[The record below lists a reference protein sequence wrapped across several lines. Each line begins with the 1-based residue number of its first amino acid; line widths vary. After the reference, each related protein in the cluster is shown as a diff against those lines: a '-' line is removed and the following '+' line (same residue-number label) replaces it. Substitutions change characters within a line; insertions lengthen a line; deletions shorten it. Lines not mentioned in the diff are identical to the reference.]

1 MPTEIGKAYVQ
12 IIPSAKGI
20 KGSVSRILKPESKSA
35 GEDSGASLG
44 SGLLGTFAKL
54 AIGAKVGQ
62 VLASGIKSSVMEGG
76 KLQQSLG
83 GIDTLF
89 NTKFSKA
96 ADVVKKYARESFRTT
111 GLSANSYMENV
122 TSFSASLI
130 SSLGGNTK
138 KAAEVANMAMVD
150 MADNSNKMGTS
161 MQDIQNAYQ
170 GFAKQNYTML
180 DNLKLGYGGTK
191 TEMERLLANAQ
202 KITGVKYDIN
212 NLNDVFSAIH
222 VIQKELKISGVAAD
236 EAKTTL
242 SGSFAS
248 MKASAQDFLGNLSL
262 GENIGPSLKN
272 LGSTTK
278 TFLMGNLLPM
288 IGNVFKQIPNVASEG
303 FNLLAQKF
311 TIFKKLGELLS
322 PAMEKFKSAFDGLME
337 KMQPFISAVGNVLK
351 PILEGIALIIGKVLS
366 EAITILANNFN
377 VLGLILQVLTPIF
390 NFLGDVFNKILG
402 FVEPII
408 FKITE
413 FTSNLLDNK
422 VVMEAFGQ
430 AFNTIWT
437 AIQSLMTVVWEVIGV
452 VIGDIKNW
460 FKSMG
465 VDGNTLKSIMDFAWQ
480 GIMQAISVAK
490 DIIAGAIGIIASV
503 FTFLGNHSGVLKSV
517 LLAVWT
523 VIKTAIKIAA
533 GIIVAVVKT
542 IIAIFD
548 GLKIGANLLLAA
560 IKNVWI
566 RIVASI
572 HIAKTNI
579 SGIIES
585 IKGIFRSLGNINLFS
600 IGKAIINGFL
610 RGLKAA
616 FGAVKNFV
624 GGIAGWIKNHKGPI
638 SYDRKLLIPAG
649 NAIIGGLNKSMI
661 NSFKDVKANVL
672 SMAGEIYDGFDIKVK
687 PINLSP
693 DISDLDKNILDKK
706 LDSNLDFNAYS
717 EYKANRD
724 SKLESMLLEIL
735 SLLKILSDKDDDVYI
750 DGEKV
755 SVMLGRKIDE
765 YKKKKDLYENRRMGV
780 VI

>member
-1 MPTEIGKAYVQ
+1 
-12 IIPSAKGI
+12 
-20 KGSVSRILKPESKSA
+20 
-35 GEDSGASLG
+35 
-44 SGLLGTFAKL
+44 
-54 AIGAKVGQ
+54 
-62 VLASGIKSSVMEGG
+62 
-76 KLQQSLG
+76 
-83 GIDTLF
+83 
-89 NTKFSKA
+89 
-96 ADVVKKYARESFRTT
+96 
-111 GLSANSYMENV
+111 
-122 TSFSASLI
+122 
-130 SSLGGNTK
+130 
-138 KAAEVANMAMVD
+138 
-150 MADNSNKMGTS
+150 
-161 MQDIQNAYQ
+161 
-170 GFAKQNYTML
+170 
-180 DNLKLGYGGTK
+180 
-191 TEMERLLANAQ
+191 MERLLADAQ

-236 EAKTTL
+236 EAKHTL
-242 SGSFAS
+242 TGSFSA

-262 GENIGPSLKN
+262 GENIGPSLSN
-272 LGSTTK
+272 LASTTK
-278 TFLMGNLLPM
+278 TFLVGNLLPM
-288 IGNVFKQIPNVASEG
+288 IGNIFKQIPNVAGEG

-322 PAMEKFKSAFDGLME
+322 PAMEKFKSAFDGLVE
-337 KMQPFISAVGNVLK
+337 KMQPFINAVGNVLK
-351 PILEGIALIIGKVLS
+351 PILEGVALVIGKVLS
-366 EAITILANNFN
+366 EAITTLANKFN

-390 NFLGDVFNKILG
+390 NFLGEVFNKILG

-460 FKSMG
+460 FNSMG
-465 VDGNTLKSIMDFAWQ
+465 VDGNTLKSIMDIVWQ

-517 LLAVWT
+517 LLTVWT

-542 IIAIFD
+542 IVAIFN
-548 GLKIGANLLLAA
+548 GLKTAGNFLLGALRGAWNGIVSA
-560 IKNVWI
+560 I
-566 RIVASI
+566 SS
-572 HIAKTNI
+572 AKARI
-579 SGIIES
+579 SGIIDR
-585 IKGIFRSLGNINLFS
+585 IKGIFDSLGNINLFS
-600 IGKAIINGFL
+600 AGKAIIDGFL
-610 RGLKAA
+610 RGLKHA
-616 FGAVKNFV
+616 FKSVKDFVLGIPGWMVKN
-624 GGIAGWIKNHKGPI
+624 KGPI

-717 EYKANRD
+717 EYKTKRD

-765 YKKKKDLYENRRMGV
+765 YKKKKGLYENRRRGV
-780 VI
+780 VL

>member
-1 MPTEIGKAYVQ
+1 
-12 IIPSAKGI
+12 
-20 KGSVSRILKPESKSA
+20 
-35 GEDSGASLG
+35 
-44 SGLLGTFAKL
+44 
-54 AIGAKVGQ
+54 
-62 VLASGIKSSVMEGG
+62 
-76 KLQQSLG
+76 
-83 GIDTLF
+83 
-89 NTKFSKA
+89 
-96 ADVVKKYARESFRTT
+96 
-111 GLSANSYMENV
+111 
-122 TSFSASLI
+122 
-130 SSLGGNTK
+130 
-138 KAAEVANMAMVD
+138 
-150 MADNSNKMGTS
+150 
-161 MQDIQNAYQ
+161 
-170 GFAKQNYTML
+170 ML
-180 DNLKLGYGGTK
+180 
-191 TEMERLLANAQ
+191 RLLADAE

-212 NLNDVFSAIH
+212 NLDDVFNAIH
-222 VIQKELKISGVAAD
+222 AIQKELNISGVAAD
-236 EAKTTL
+236 EAKHTL
-242 SGSFAS
+242 TGSFSA

-262 GENIGPSLKN
+262 GENIGPSLSN
-272 LGSTTK
+272 LASTTK
-278 TFLMGNLLPM
+278 TFLVDNLLPM
-288 IGNVFKQIPNVASEG
+288 IGNVFKQIPNVAGEG

-322 PAMEKFKSAFDGLME
+322 PAMEKFKSAFDGLVE
-337 KMQPFISAVGNVLK
+337 KMQPFINAVGNVLK
-351 PILEGIALIIGKVLS
+351 PILEGVALVIGKVLS
-366 EAITILANNFN
+366 EAITTLANKFN

-390 NFLGDVFNKILG
+390 NFLGEVFNKILG

-460 FKSMG
+460 FNSMG
-465 VDGNTLKSIMDFAWQ
+465 VDGNTLKSIMDIVWQ

-490 DIIAGAIGIIASV
+490 DIIAGAIGVIASV

-542 IIAIFD
+542 IVAIFN
-548 GLKIGANLLLAA
+548 GLKTAGNILLGALRGAWNGIVSA
-560 IKNVWI
+560 I
-566 RIVASI
+566 SS
-572 HIAKTNI
+572 AKARI
-579 SGIIES
+579 SGIIDR
-585 IKGIFRSLGNINLFS
+585 IKGIFDSLGNINLFS
-600 IGKAIINGFL
+600 AGKAIIDGFL
-610 RGLKAA
+610 RGLKHA
-616 FGAVKNFV
+616 FGAVKDFV
-624 GGIAGWIKNHKGPI
+624 GGIADWIKSHKGPI

-649 NAIIGGLNKSMI
+649 NAIMSGLNKSMI

-717 EYKANRD
+717 EYKAKRD
-724 SKLESMLLEIL
+724 SKLENMLLEIL

-765 YKKKKDLYENRRMGV
+765 YKKKKDLYENRRRGV

>member
-12 IIPSAKGI
+12 IIPSARGI
-20 KGSVSRILKPESKSA
+20 KGSISKILKPESSSA

-44 SGLLGTFAKL
+44 RNLLGTFTKL

-62 VLASGIKSSVMEGG
+62 ALASGIKSSVLEGG
-76 KLQQSLG
+76 KLEQSIG
-83 GIDTLF
+83 GINTLF
-89 NTKFSKA
+89 KGS
-96 ADVVKKYARESFRTT
+96 ADIVKGYAKNAYKDAQIS
-111 GLSANSYMENV
+111 SNQYMEQV
-122 TSFSASLI
+122 TSFSASLLQ
-130 SSLGGNTK
+130 SLGGDTQ
-138 KAAEVANMAMVD
+138 KAAKSADMAIKD
-150 MADNSNKMGTS
+150 MADNSAKMGTNIS
-161 MQDIQNAYQ
+161 SIQDAYQ

-191 TEMERLLANAQ
+191 TEMERLLSDAE

-212 NLNDVFSAIH
+212 NLNDVFNAIH
-222 VIQKELKISGVAAD
+222 AIQGELKISGVAAD

-242 SGSFAS
+242 SGSFAA
-248 MKASAQDFLGNLSL
+248 MKASAQDFVGNLAL
-262 GENIGPSLKN
+262 GENIGPSLMN
-272 LGSTTK
+272 LATTTN
-278 TFLMGNLLPM
+278 TFLTGNLLPM
-288 IGNVFKQIPNVASEG
+288 IGNIFKQIPNVASEG
-303 FNLLAQKF
+303 FNLLAEKF

-322 PAMEKFKSAFDGLME
+322 PAMEKFKSAFDGLVE
-337 KMQPFISAVGNVLK
+337 KMQPFIDAVGNVLK
-351 PILEGIALIIGKVLS
+351 PILEGVALVIGKVLS
-366 EAITILANNFN
+366 EGITILSNAFN
-377 VLGLILQVLTPIF
+377 GLGLVIQVLTPLF

-408 FKITE
+408 FKLTE
-413 FTSNLLDNK
+413 FTTNLLDNK
-422 VVMEAFGQ
+422 TIMEALGQ
-430 AFNTIWT
+430 TFNVVWT

-460 FKSMG
+460 FNSMG
-465 VDGNTLKSIMDFAWQ
+465 VDGNTLKSIMDIVWQ

-490 DIIAGAIGIIASV
+490 DIIAGAIKIIGSV
-503 FTFLGNHSGVLKSV
+503 FTFLGNNSGVLKTI
-517 LLAVWT
+517 LLTAWS

-533 GIIVAVVKT
+533 GIIVGVVKT
-542 IIAIFD
+542 IVAIFN
-548 GLKIGANLLLAA
+548 GLKTAGNILLGALRGAWNGIVSA
-560 IKNVWI
+560 I
-566 RIVASI
+566 SG
-572 HIAKTNI
+572 AKARI
-579 SGIIES
+579 SGIINNIKS
-585 IKGIFRSLGNINLFS
+585 IFNSLRNINLFS
-600 IGKAIINGFL
+600 VGKAIINGFL

-616 FGAVKNFV
+616 FGAVKSFV
-624 GGIAGWIKNHKGPI
+624 GGIAGWIKSHKGPI

-661 NSFKDVKANVL
+661 NSFKDVKSNVL
-672 SMAGEIYDGFDIKVK
+672 SMASEIYDGFDINVK

-693 DISDLDKNILDKK
+693 DISGLDKNILNNNLNSK
-706 LDSNLDFNAYS
+706 LDFNAYS

-735 SLLKILSDKDDDVYI
+735 SLLKILTDKDDDVYI

>member
-12 IIPSAKGI
+12 IIPSARGI
-20 KGSVSRILKPESKSA
+20 KGSISKILKPESSSA

-44 SGLLGTFAKL
+44 RNLLGTFTKL

-62 VLASGIKSSVMEGG
+62 ALASGIKSSVLEGG
-76 KLQQSLG
+76 KLQQSIG
-83 GIDTLF
+83 GIETLF
-89 NTKFSKA
+89 DTKFSKG
-96 ADVVKKYARESFRTT
+96 ADIVKKYAQESFKTT

-130 SSLGGNTK
+130 SSLGGDTK
-138 KAAEVANMAMVD
+138 KAADIANMAMVD

-191 TEMERLLANAQ
+191 TEMERLLSDAE

-212 NLNDVFSAIH
+212 NLSDVYQAIH
-222 VIQKELKISGVAAD
+222 AIQGKLNITGTTAKEA
-236 EAKTTL
+236 EQTL

-248 MKASAQDFLGNLSL
+248 MKASAQDFLGNLAL
-262 GENIGPSLKN
+262 GENIGPSLMN
-272 LGSTTK
+272 LATTTN
-278 TFLMGNLLPM
+278 TFLTGNLLPM
-288 IGNVFKQIPNVASEG
+288 IGNIFKQLPNVASEG
-303 FNLLAQKF
+303 FNLLAEKF

-322 PAMEKFKSAFDGLME
+322 PAMEKFKSAFDGLVE
-337 KMQPFISAVGNVLK
+337 KMQPFIDAVGNVLK
-351 PILEGIALIIGKVLS
+351 PILEGVALVIGKVLS
-366 EAITILANNFN
+366 EGITILSNAFN
-377 VLGLILQVLTPIF
+377 GLGLVIQVLTPLF

-402 FVEPII
+402 FIEPII
-408 FKITE
+408 FKLTE
-413 FTSNLLDNK
+413 FTTNLLDNK
-422 VVMEAFGQ
+422 TIMEALGQ
-430 AFNTIWT
+430 TFNVVWT

-460 FKSMG
+460 FNSMG
-465 VDGNTLKSIMDFAWQ
+465 VDGNTLKSIMDIVWQ
-480 GIMQAISVAK
+480 GIMQAISFAK
-490 DIIAGAIGIIASV
+490 DIIAGAIKIIGSV
-503 FTFLGNHSGVLKSV
+503 FTFLGNNSGVLKTI
-517 LLAVWT
+517 LLTVWS

-533 GIIVAVVKT
+533 GIIVGVVKT
-542 IIAIFD
+542 IVAIFN
-548 GLKIGANLLLAA
+548 GLKTAGNILLGALRGAWNGIVSA
-560 IKNVWI
+560 I
-566 RIVASI
+566 SG
-572 HIAKTNI
+572 AKARI
-579 SGIIES
+579 SGIINNIKS
-585 IKGIFRSLGNINLFS
+585 IFNSLRNINLFS
-600 IGKAIINGFL
+600 AGKAIIDGFL
-610 RGLKAA
+610 RGLKHA

-624 GGIAGWIKNHKGPI
+624 GGIAGWIKSHKGPI

-661 NSFKDVKANVL
+661 ESFKDVKSNVL

-687 PINLSP
+687 PLNVSP
-693 DISDLDKNILDKK
+693 DIPNLDKNILDNK
-706 LDSNLDFNAYS
+706 LNSNLNFNAYS
-717 EYKANRD
+717 DYKANRD

-735 SLLKILSDKDDDVYI
+735 SLLKILTDKDDDVYI

-755 SVMLGRKIDE
+755 SIMLGRKIDE

>member
-1 MPTEIGKAYVQ
+1 MSTEIGKAYVQ
-12 IIPSAKGI
+12 IIPSARGI

-191 TEMERLLANAQ
+191 TEMERLLDDAQ

-212 NLNDVFSAIH
+212 NLSDVYQAIH
-222 VIQKELKISGVAAD
+222 AIQGKLNITGTTAKEA
-236 EAKTTL
+236 EQTL
-242 SGSFAS
+242 SGSFSA

-262 GENIGPSLKN
+262 GENIGPSLRN

-278 TFLMGNLLPM
+278 TFLVGNLLPM
-288 IGNVFKQIPNVASEG
+288 IGNVFKQIPNVAGEG

-351 PILEGIALIIGKVLS
+351 PILEGVALVIGKVLS
-366 EAITILANNFN
+366 EAITILANKFN
-377 VLGLILQVLTPIF
+377 ILGLILQVLTPIF
-390 NFLGDVFNKILG
+390 NFLGEVFNKILG

-413 FTSNLLDNK
+413 FTSNLIDNK

-437 AIQSLMTVVWEVIGV
+437 AIKSLMTVVWEVIGV

-460 FKSMG
+460 FNSLG
-465 VDGNTLKSIMDFAWQ
+465 IDGNTLKSIMDIVWQ

-503 FTFLGNHSGVLKSV
+503 FTFLGNHSGVLKSI

-533 GIIVAVVKT
+533 GIIVGVVKT

-579 SGIIES
+579 SVIIES

-735 SLLKILSDKDDDVYI
+735 SLLKILSDKNDDVYI